1 MEIRRAREKDLPG
14 LGRLLDQV
22 LTVHARGRPDIFRA
36 GTRKYTDD
44 ELRELLADDARPV
57 FVAVREGA
65 PDGEIL
71 GYAFCV
77 MQDYAGS
84 NNLQP
89 IRTLYIDDLC
99 VDEDARGHHVG
110 TALYQRVVSYAR
122 AQGCHNLT
130 LNVWACNPSARRFY
144 EAMGMSPQKT
154 CLERVL

>member
-1 MEIRRAREKDLPG
+1 MEIRRAGEKDLPG

-22 LTVHARGRPDIFRA
+22 LKVHAQGRPDIFRA

-44 ELRELLADDARPV
+44 ELREILADDTLPV

-77 MQDYAGS
+77 MRDYAGS

-99 VDEDARGHHVG
+99 VDESARGHHVG
-110 TALYQRVVSYAR
+110 MALYQHVVSYAR

-130 LNVWACNPSARRFY
+130 LNVWACNPSAQRFY

-154 CLERVL
+154 CLEQML